1 MKKHD
6 YKKPT
11 KKQLE
16 RISKLNRQILDYLPA
31 NDSMHGT
38 YSQMQKYVDERI
50 RLYEQFKVNPY
61 KMVTSQ
67 LKYNTEGTLDMG
79 EYMNANIA
87 PSKDE

>member
-31 NDSMHGT
+31 NDSMQGT
-38 YSQMQKYVDERI
+38 YSQMQQYVDERI

-79 EYMNANIA
+79 EYMSANVA

>member
-31 NDSMHGT
+31 NDSMQGT
-38 YSQMQKYVDERI
+38 YGQMQQYVDERI

-61 KMVTSQ
+61 KMVTTQ
-67 LKYNTEGTLDMG
+67 LKYNTEGTLDMS
-79 EYMNANIA
+79 EYMNANVA
-87 PSKDE
+87 PNKDE